1 MKRSRLWIN
10 ALTLSS
16 SLGVAAC
23 TSLLGDFTSGG
34 GSGDA
39 GGGDSTTDQ
48 GEEGSEATTG
58 SSSGG
63 DAAKEAAADVTPADG
78 AMPCNG
84 ATCTNGCCDST
95 GKCVLPAAQSAS
107 GCGTGGSV
115 CAPCT
120 AIANST
126 ASCASGVCT
135 DTCKQGY
142 ALCNGVC
149 INTQSDNNNCGG
161 CGLACPSGCS
171 AGECLVTLASNIAG
185 VNAIAING
193 IKAYVATNTTSGAIY
208 NLSLAGGGA
217 VNLTP
222 SYPQNQPTSIV
233 LDSQYV
239 YWTNYGTNEVMRMT
253 LNGLVAPTQLQ
264 ANQTGAAGLAIDS
277 SNLYWTQYNQG
288 GPSNAMRVAL
298 SNPTGAPTVLLSG
311 VNLPSFIAVDSTY
324 AYVTIESDDYLA
336 KVDLSTLAITQITA
350 FENNPYFLA
359 IDSNNIYFTNEAT
372 SGDVRQS
379 PKNGNSGTQG
389 TVLSAANTMA
399 NGIATDGVNVYFTT
413 GGSVYKCPVGVAGGA
428 KAIASGQNGPSALAV
443 DSTSVYWTN
452 SGDGTVMKLTPK

>member
-1 MKRSRLWIN
+1 MTRSGLWIT
-10 ALTLSS
+10 AFALSS
-16 SLGVAAC
+16 SVGVAAC
-23 TSLLGDFTSGG
+23 TSLLGDFNSGP

-63 DAAKEAAADVTPADG
+63 DAANEAAADVTPAGDG
-78 AMPCNG
+78 AMPCSG

-95 GKCVLPAAQSAS
+95 GKCVLSAAQSNSA
-107 GCGTGGSV
+107 CGTGGAA
-115 CAPCT
+115 C
-120 AIANST
+120 I
-126 ASCASGVCT
+126 SCGSGKACKSGVCT
-135 DTCKQGY
+135 VTCNAGY
-142 ALCNGVC
+142 TLCNGAC
-149 INTQSDNNNCGG
+149 INTSSDNNNCGG

-171 AGECLVTLASNIAG
+171 NGECLVTLASNIPG

-193 IKAYVATNTTSGAIY
+193 IKAYVATNTTTGAIY
-208 NLSLAGGGA
+208 NLSLGGGGA
-217 VNLTP
+217 VNLT
-222 SYPQNQPTSIV
+222 SGYPQNQPTSIV

-239 YWTNYGTNEVMRMT
+239 YWTNYGSNQVMRMT

-264 ANQTGAAGLAIDS
+264 ANQTGAYGLAIDS
-277 SNLYWTQYNQG
+277 SYLYWTQYNTG
-288 GPSNAMRVAL
+288 GPSNAMKVAL
-298 SNPTGAPTVLLSG
+298 SNPTAAPTTLLSG

-324 AYVTIESDDYLA
+324 AYVTIESDDYVV
-336 KVDLSTLAITQITA
+336 KVDLSNLALTQITA

-379 PKNGNSGTQG
+379 PKNGNSSTQG

-399 NGIATDGVNVYFTT
+399 NGIATDGVNVYFTS
-413 GGSVYKCPVGVAGGA
+413 GSSVYKCPVGVAGGA
-428 KAIASGQNGPSALAV
+428 KVIASSQNGPSALAV

-452 SGDGTVMKLTPK
+452 SGGGTVMKLTPK